1 MKNRLPYFV
10 AFFVFLSF
18 ASCVVR
24 ERYVVRE
31 RPAEVVYV
39 RPASPSPQHI
49 WISGDWIWSG
59 GGYHWREGHWERR
72 REGRSWHEGH
82 WQNTQY
88 GWKWMAGHWG

>member
-1 MKNRLPYFV
+1 MKNRLFYFV
-10 AFFVFLSF
+10 ALFVSLSF

-31 RPAEVVYV
+31 RPQEVVYL
-39 RPASPSPQHI
+39 RPAAPSPEHV
-49 WISGDWIWSG
+49 WISGDWIWAGS
-59 GGYHWREGHWERR
+59 GYHWREGHWERR

-82 WQNTQY
+82 WQNTQH